1 MYHYDIISIN
11 RASLIQHAVLVLHL
25 KKKKKKGIE
34 ELEKFTK
41 GQQGKSNV
49 HYCYNMRK

>member
-1 MYHYDIISIN
+1 MHHYDIISIN
-11 RASLIQHAVLVLHL
+11 RAPLIQHAVLVPHL
-25 KKKKKKGIE
+25 KKKKKGTE